1 MKKITQFLFPVFLLL
16 PVFLLPVVLAA
27 QGSEYRKG
35 EMIRISPD
43 DTVRNQLF
51 VAGEWVEIQGYL
63 GNDLFAAG
71 QDVVLDG
78 QVGDDAFLAG
88 RSVSFRGEVADML
101 MAAGESV
108 LVDGLADG
116 DVFVAGRTLH
126 LTEEVRIGGRLF
138 AAGAQV
144 RVEGSTIGGST
155 RVAAGSVYL
164 DGQFNGPVEIY
175 SNDVTFGEE
184 FQATGVTRIHSNRE
198 LNRNELGNA
207 PENLIIE
214 VEQKSGF
221 LAAGLFYLWYLLSL
235 LVTGLIL
242 LFLFRPAIVRLHD
255 HAVEHAW
262 LNIGVGLVAFIAI
275 PFLVVLLFIPVITIP
290 LALIIAVFYG
300 LFLYFSQLLAAL
312 VVGMLILS
320 RTRGSDNLSSWYWSL
335 PLGLALIGLLIW
347 IPIIGIFICFAVLF
361 FGLGSILTSLWSSYR
376 R

>member
-1 MKKITQFLFPVFLLL
+1 SYKGIFSIFPGNLRMEKITQIPFPVLLLL
-16 PVFLLPVVLAA
+16 PAFLLPVVLAA
-27 QGSEYRKG
+27 QGSEYRNG
-35 EMIRISPD
+35 ELIRISPD
-43 DTVRNQLF
+43 DTVLNQLF
-51 VAGEWVEIQGYL
+51 VAGAWAEIQARWAY
-63 GNDLFAAG
+63 DLFAAG

-126 LTEEVRIGGRLF
+126 LTEDVWIGGRLF

-184 FQATGVTRIHSNRE
+184 FQVTGVTRIHSNRE

-221 LAAGLFYLWYLLSL
+221 LAA
-235 LVTGLIL
+235 
-242 LFLFRPAIVRLHD
+242 
-255 HAVEHAW
+255 
-262 LNIGVGLVAFIAI
+262 
-275 PFLVVLLFIPVITIP
+275 
-290 LALIIAVFYG
+290 AL
-300 LFLYFSQLLAAL
+300 
-312 VVGMLILS
+312 
-320 RTRGSDNLSSWYWSL
+320 
-335 PLGLALIGLLIW
+335 
-347 IPIIGIFICFAVLF
+347 
-361 FGLGSILTSLWSSYR
+361 
-376 R
+376 